1 MTNYEFVFTPSS
13 DIPAYRQSK
22 IEIDIPDSLTFT
34 NSYCSVVEKS
44 SSFSNSMNCNISG
57 QKLILSYIFS
67 NKPAYEG
74 GTELSVTIGEIT
86 NA

>member
-13 DIPAYRQSK
+13 SIPAYRQSK
-22 IEIDIPDSLTFT
+22 IEIDIPESLVFT
-34 NSYCSVVEKS
+34 NSYCSIVQRS
-44 SSFSNSMNCNISG
+44 STFSNSMNCNIFG

-67 NKPAYEG
+67 NKPAFEG
-74 GTELSVTIGEIT
+74 GTKLSVTIGEIT